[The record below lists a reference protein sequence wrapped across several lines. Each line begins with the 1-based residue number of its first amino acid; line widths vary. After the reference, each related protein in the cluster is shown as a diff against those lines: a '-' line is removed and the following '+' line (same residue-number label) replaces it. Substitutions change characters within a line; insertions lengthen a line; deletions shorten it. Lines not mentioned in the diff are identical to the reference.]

1 MNASLSPASAPDIDA
16 ATLRDWL
23 GDRQEIALVD
33 VRDGGPFARSHL
45 LVASN
50 LPLARL
56 EVMAPALLPRRSV
69 RTVLVDD
76 DGQPLGPARKAAQLL
91 SRHGY
96 TGVHV
101 LAGGVQAW
109 GEAGFE
115 LFSGTNVPSKA
126 FGEEVE
132 HRFDTPR
139 IEPETLRQWQQ
150 EGRALVLVDSR
161 PLEEY
166 RTVSLPGAADCP
178 GAELVLRVPELAARP
193 DTVVVV
199 NCAGRTRSII
209 GCQSLR
215 NAGLTNPVYALKN
228 GTMGWQLA
236 GFDPEKGRDNLA
248 PEPQAAGLAQAR
260 QMAAEVAQRYGVQ
273 FIDVDRLQQMQRDTT
288 RTTYVFDVRL
298 PEAFAAGHRPGSL
311 NAPGGQL
318 VQATDTFAA
327 VRHARLVLV
336 DRHQVQAVMT
346 AHWLLQMGWDEVY
359 VLTQGLEGVLHTGPA
374 RPEPLGLQDLTAPL
388 LTPAELQ
395 ARIARSDCAVIDVG
409 ESYWWRA
416 GRVPGS
422 FYAMRSRLAQAL
434 QAFEPDRPLVFTCAD
449 GRVSRHAAQDALAL
463 GHAHVAVLAGGRAA
477 WRAAGLP
484 TEVCPGD
491 HDPLLLTATDDMWYP
506 PYARRTGLTE
516 AMQQY
521 LTWEVNLLEQLAR
534 EPYLQFRIGPRAP
547 VPGDTV
553 SA

>member
-1 MNASLSPASAPDIDA
+1 MNASLSPGIAPDIDP
-16 ATLRDWL
+16 ATLRSWL

-69 RTVLVDD
+69 RTVVMDD
-76 DGQPLGPARKAAQLL
+76 DGQPQGPARKAAQLL

-96 TGVHV
+96 TGVCV

-215 NAGLTNPVYALKN
+215 NAGLANPVYALKN

-236 GFDPEKGRDNLA
+236 GFDPERGRDNLA
-248 PEPQAAGLAQAR
+248 PEPQAGGLAQAR

-273 FIDVDRLQQMQRDTT
+273 FIDVDRLQQMQRDTA

-359 VLTQGLEGVLHTGPA
+359 VLTQGLEGELHTGPA
-374 RPEPLGLQDLTAPL
+374 RPEPLGLQALTAPL

-395 ARIARSDCAVIDVG
+395 ARMMHGDCAVIDVG

-434 QAFEPDRPLVFTCAD
+434 QAFGADRPLVFTCAD
-449 GRVSRHAAQDALAL
+449 GRVSPYAAQDALAL
-463 GHAHVAVLAGGRAA
+463 GQADVAVLAGGRAA

-484 TEVCPGD
+484 TEICPGD

-547 VPGDTV
+547 APGDAI

>member
-1 MNASLSPASAPDIDA
+1 MNARLSPASAPDIDA
-16 ATLRDWL
+16 ATLRSWL
-23 GDRQEIALVD
+23 GDCQEIALVD

-76 DGQPLGPARKAAQLL
+76 DGQPQGPARKAAHLL
-91 SRHGY
+91 NRHGY
-96 TGVHV
+96 TGLHV
-101 LAGGVQAW
+101 LAGGVTAW

-132 HRFDTPR
+132 HHFDTPR

-150 EGRALVLVDSR
+150 EGRAMVLVDSR

-178 GAELVLRVPELAARP
+178 GAELVLRVPALAARP

-248 PEPQAAGLAQAR
+248 PEPQAAGLTQAR

-273 FIDVDRLQQMQRDTT
+273 FIDVDRLQQMQLDTT

-359 VLTQGLEGVLHTGPA
+359 VLTQGLEGELHTGPA

-395 ARIARSDCAVIDVG
+395 ERIARSDCAVIDVG

-422 FYAMRSRLAQAL
+422 FYAMRSRLSQAL
-434 QAFEPDRPLVFTCAD
+434 QTFEHDRPLVFTCAD

-477 WRAAGLP
+477 WRAAGQL

-534 EPYLQFRIGPRAP
+534 EPYLQFRIGPRAASSGEVAP
-547 VPGDTV
+547 
-553 SA
+553 A

>member
-1 MNASLSPASAPDIDA
+1 MNASPSPPTALDIDA
-16 ATLRDWL
+16 ATLRTWL

-33 VRDGGPFARSHL
+33 IRDGGPFARSHL

-69 RTVLVDD
+69 RAVLVDD
-76 DGQPLGPARKAAQLL
+76 DGALDGPARQAARLL
-91 SRHGY
+91 HRHGY
-96 TGVHV
+96 SGVHV
-101 LAGGVQAW
+101 LTGGVQAW
-109 GEAGFE
+109 GQACYE

-126 FGEEVE
+126 FGEQVE
-132 HRFDTPR
+132 HHFDTPR

-150 EGRALVLVDSR
+150 DGRALVLVDSR

-248 PEPQAAGLAQAR
+248 PEPKADGLAQAQ
-260 QMAAEVAQRYGVQ
+260 QMAAEVAQHYGVQ
-273 FIDVDRLQQMQRDTT
+273 FIDAARLQHMQAEAW

-336 DRHQVQAVMT
+336 DRHRVQAVMT
-346 AHWLLQMGWDEVY
+346 AHWLLQMGWTEVY
-359 VLTQGLEGVLHTGPA
+359 VLRDGLSGELHTGPA
-374 RPEPLGLQDLTAPL
+374 RPQPLGLQDLTAPM

-395 ARIARSDCAVIDVG
+395 RRIAAGACAVIDVG

-416 GRVPGS
+416 ARVPGS

-434 QAFEPDRPLVFTCAD
+434 TSFEPERPLVFTCSD

-463 GHAHVAVLAGGRAA
+463 GHADVAVLDGGRAA

-484 TEVCPGD
+484 TEDCPGD

-534 EPYLQFRIGPRAP
+534 EPYLQFRIGPQAAAS
-547 VPGDTV
+547 GQATT
-553 SA
+553 A